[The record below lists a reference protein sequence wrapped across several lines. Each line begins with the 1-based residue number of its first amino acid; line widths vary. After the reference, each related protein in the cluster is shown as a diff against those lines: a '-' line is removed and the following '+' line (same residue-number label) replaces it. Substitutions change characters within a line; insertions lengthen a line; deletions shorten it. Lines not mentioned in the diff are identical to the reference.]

1 MGSMGDDRSA
11 SPGALLLARLL
22 ALASV
27 ALVAGG
33 STLVVFGDHALDVDS
48 GRYFFTGAVA
58 GLSYAACGYL
68 LAVHRPDKLLGW
80 VFVGPMAVGMS
91 LSALALP
98 LSAYDASG
106 PGGPAWIRLLAA
118 TPSWCWLAAGVWL
131 PTIVVVLLTK
141 PTLDR
146 LARAIVVSA
155 LVLTVPLAVFGL
167 TNPFPYPDG
176 PAQSP
181 LAITNR
187 AWIDASYALYPWL
200 WRVVL
205 GLSVL
210 ALARLAR
217 RWRVAGHDEPEL
229 AWFLT
234 GGLAAMLTILSSAF
248 PAWAD
253 RLPDHGAAIPYL
265 HVVALP
271 FVAVA
276 SVVAMLRYR
285 LWGIQLALHRTL
297 TWLALMA
304 GAVGVYASLAGL
316 GGKLIGRG
324 NGFGP
329 SLLAAAVIAALL
341 APAQRGVES
350 IVDKLVYGA
359 RRDPYAL
366 VGQLGAGLQGIVSTD
381 ELVPAVV
388 DALASALHLPYVAVE
403 VPVADEWRTIAVAGT
418 PPPACVTVPLGTGT
432 VGGRLVI
439 GRWAGTRL
447 TAADRQMF
455 EDMGNHVGVI
465 VRLVDDVTK
474 AQQLQATARHDERRK
489 LRRELHDRIGP
500 TVAGVANGVE
510 ALAATLDPNM
520 DVDAARSLL
529 VRLSHELGAAVVD
542 IRRLAYETRPPAL
555 DQLGLVDA
563 VRSEA
568 SAVSAVEVELDL
580 PDDLSA
586 LSPASETAAYRII
599 VEALRNVDRH
609 AGARQC
615 SVRLT
620 VGSAIEIQVDDDG
633 IGGASDRPVGVGI
646 MAMRE
651 RAAEVE
657 GTVLLLERPGGGTR
671 LVARLPCVGGGRP

>member
-1 MGSMGDDRSA
+1 
-11 SPGALLLARLL
+11 
-22 ALASV
+22 
-27 ALVAGG
+27 
-33 STLVVFGDHALDVDS
+33 
-48 GRYFFTGAVA
+48 
-58 GLSYAACGYL
+58 
-68 LAVHRPDKLLGW
+68 
-80 VFVGPMAVGMS
+80 
-91 LSALALP
+91 
-98 LSAYDASG
+98 
-106 PGGPAWIRLLAA
+106 
-118 TPSWCWLAAGVWL
+118 
-131 PTIVVVLLTK
+131 
-141 PTLDR
+141 
-146 LARAIVVSA
+146 
-155 LVLTVPLAVFGL
+155 
-167 TNPFPYPDG
+167 
-176 PAQSP
+176 
-181 LAITNR
+181 
-187 AWIDASYALYPWL
+187 
-200 WRVVL
+200 
-205 GLSVL
+205 
-210 ALARLAR
+210 
-217 RWRVAGHDEPEL
+217 
-229 AWFLT
+229 
-234 GGLAAMLTILSSAF
+234 
-248 PAWAD
+248 
-253 RLPDHGAAIPYL
+253 
-265 HVVALP
+265 
-271 FVAVA
+271 
-276 SVVAMLRYR
+276 
-285 LWGIQLALHRTL
+285 
-297 TWLALMA
+297 
-304 GAVGVYASLAGL
+304 
-316 GGKLIGRG
+316 
-324 NGFGP
+324 
-329 SLLAAAVIAALL
+329 
-341 APAQRGVES
+341 
-350 IVDKLVYGA
+350 
-359 RRDPYAL
+359 
-366 VGQLGAGLQGIVSTD
+366 
-381 ELVPAVV
+381 
-388 DALASALHLPYVAVE
+388 
-403 VPVADEWRTIAVAGT
+403 
-418 PPPACVTVPLGTGT
+418 VTVPLGTGT

-568 SAVSAVEVELDL
+568 SAVSAVEGELDL